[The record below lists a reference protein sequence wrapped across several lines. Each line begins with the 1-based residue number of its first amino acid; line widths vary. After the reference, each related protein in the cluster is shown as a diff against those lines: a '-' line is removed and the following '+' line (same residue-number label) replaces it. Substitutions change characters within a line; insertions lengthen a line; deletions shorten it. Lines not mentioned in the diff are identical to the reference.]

1 MRRVGYAL
9 NEPVTAGAEINA
21 LRGQQCV
28 RVRAAVPDAV
38 ARDFLPAFFPAF
50 MEANPNV
57 RFDFKVASTPQF
69 VEMLIEDRIEVLLA
83 YDVPP
88 QIGIRTTRIYAGLEH
103 RGL

>member
-21 LRGQQCV
+21 LR
-28 RVRAAVPDAV
+28 

-88 QIGIRTTRIYAGLEH
+88 QIGIRNHADIRWVGASRSVRRI
-103 RGL
+103 R